1 MPEPQGC
8 ALPPTPL
15 LDSLGGRAGLL
26 ALDAAGLEKLA
37 AECRSVITASVAE
50 CGGHLASN
58 LGAVELTVAL
68 HRAFDFSSDALV
80 FDVGHQCYTHKLLTG
95 RKAGFARLR
104 KAGGALG
111 FPNPAEHASDPFV
124 VGHAS
129 TAISSALGLATA
141 DKLAGRSRRVVAVV
155 GDGAATGGLA
165 FEGLNQA
172 KDLGVN
178 VLVILND
185 NDMAISETVGALSGY
200 LGRLRVDP
208 RYREARDEL
217 SALVK
222 SIPLVG
228 KTAGGLGRL
237 ALNAARRTLVPGQLF
252 EDLGWKYYG
261 PVDGH
266 NLAEME
272 RELRTVSRVSGPV
285 LLHVTTQKGQG
296 YAPAAERPGAFHSAA
311 PFYVENG
318 RPRREDEGSWSRAA
332 GEAMVALA
340 EKRPEVVAVT
350 AAMGLGTGLERFAE
364 RFPGRYFDVG
374 ICESH
379 AAVFAGA
386 LAKGGALPVVAI
398 YSTFLQR
405 AYDQLFHDLAVQP
418 GLGAVLAI
426 DRAGLVGGD
435 GVTHQG
441 LYDISYL
448 RPLPRTVLMA
458 PRDVETL
465 GRMFDFAANAKCI
478 AAIRYPRAAA
488 HARIDAA
495 EPRPLEI
502 GRGEVLRRGKRLA
515 ILAYGA
521 LVPEA
526 VKAAESFAAG
536 EVTVADA
543 RFAKPLDAELLAGLL
558 SAHERVL
565 VAEDGVE
572 AGGLGSA
579 CLEACAARSL
589 DARKLRL
596 AAVPV
601 GAEIG
606 ASSRAELLAQFRLD
620 AAGLAERLR

>member
-1 MPEPQGC
+1 MSDTAC
-8 ALPPTPL
+8 AGLPATPL
-15 LDSLGGRAGLL
+15 LDSLGGREGLL
-26 ALDAAGLEKLA
+26 GLDAPGLAKLA
-37 AECRSVITASVAE
+37 AECRAVITAAVSE

-58 LGAVELTVAL
+58 LGAVELTIAL
-68 HRAFDFSSDALV
+68 HRVFDFAADVLL

-104 KAGGALG
+104 KSGGVLG
-111 FPNPAEHASDPFV
+111 FPNPAEHPADPLV

-129 TAISSALGLATA
+129 TAISSALGLAVA
-141 DKLAGRSRRVVAVV
+141 DRLAGRRRRVVAMV

-172 KDLGVN
+172 KGLGVD
-178 VLVILND
+178 VLVVLND
-185 NDMAISETVGALSGY
+185 NEMAIAETVGALSGY
-200 LGRLRVDP
+200 LARLRADP
-208 RYREARDEL
+208 RYQEARDEL
-217 SALVK
+217 AALVK

-252 EDLGWKYYG
+252 QELGWNYYG
-261 PVDGH
+261 PIDGH
-266 NLAEME
+266 SLPELE
-272 RELRTVSRVSGPV
+272 RELRAGARLSGPV
-285 LLHVTTQKGQG
+285 LLHVVTRKGHG

-332 GEAMVALA
+332 GEALVALA
-340 EKRPEVVAVT
+340 ERRAEVVAVT
-350 AAMGLGTGLERFAE
+350 AAMGLGTGLERFAAS
-364 RFPGRYFDVG
+364 FPQRYFDVG
-374 ICESH
+374 ICEAH

-386 LAKGGALPVVAI
+386 LAKGGALPVLAI

-405 AYDQLFHDLAVQP
+405 AYDQLFHDLALQP
-418 GLGAVLAI
+418 GLGAILAI

-435 GVTHQG
+435 GATHQG

-458 PRDVETL
+458 PRDAERL
-465 GRMFDFAANAKCI
+465 KAMLELAAGLKAI
-478 AAIRYPRAAA
+478 SAIRYPRAEAP
-488 HARIDAA
+488 ARLDAA
-495 EPRPLEI
+495 EPRPLEL
-502 GRGEVLRRGKRLA
+502 GKGEVLRRGKRFA

-526 VKAAESFAAG
+526 LGAG

-543 RFAKPLDAELLAGLL
+543 RFAKPLDVELLAELLAG
-558 SAHERVL
+558 HERVL
-565 VAEDGVE
+565 VAEDATE

-579 CLEACAARSL
+579 CLEACAARGL
-589 DARKLRL
+589 EAGKLRL

-601 GAEIG
+601 NAAIG
-606 ASSRAELLAQFRLD
+606 PSGRAELLAEFRLD
-620 AAGLAERLR
+620 AAGLASRLRE